1 MRVEIVTECE
11 HGYVEEHCADH
22 PELAGAWHPEFWG
35 YPPEGRCRRCSGG
48 SRRVLEPG
56 SYVLIE
62 KTNGEWPWHG
72 TITRGWETSET
83 QALYEWLDALAEG
96 EQ

>member
-56 SYVLIE
+56 DAERIIARALAAHQPDE
-62 KTNGEWPWHG
+62 L
-72 TITRGWETSET
+72 ETVGDCVE
-83 QALYEWLDALAEG
+83 AAVAILDALAEG